1 MHCGSP
7 GGSIGVKE
15 SEEAESRSGE
25 AHSFGPRLEVST
37 SASRLDDRLLDHRPV
52 VHHELVVEPERL
64 EAVSG
69 RDGIAQSITVS
80 AIGAVMTHPT
90 IDLEDESISEHEVDP
105 PDTGD
110 LDLG

>member
-1 MHCGSP
+1 M
-7 GGSIGVKE
+7 
-15 SEEAESRSGE
+15 
-25 AHSFGPRLEVST
+25 
-37 SASRLDDRLLDHRPV
+37 
-52 VHHELVVEPERL
+52 
-64 EAVSG
+64 SG

-110 LDLG
+110 LDLGSEPQSESMQAEPQERLEPALRVGPREIHQPSSRLGDAVS